1 MKCMDGKS
9 VLPKKGDRFGDYVV
23 ERKLGEGGMGIV
35 YLALGSDGRQYAV
48 KIMPPTKM
56 THDLRRRF
64 TREAEFAMKVRHPN
78 LISVYDVGEDP
89 ENGWCYLV
97 MDYVSGG
104 SLADRLKTRG
114 RFPIEEAVAVVA
126 QIAAGLDAAHRHGLV
141 HRDIKPDNI
150 LFDADGTPKLA
161 DLGVAKFEEY
171 QQSVVTATGVIIGT
185 PAYMA
190 PEQMVNS
197 HEVDL
202 RADIYSLGV
211 VLYEMLTGKR
221 PNDGSTAIELMAK
234 AVKGEPLPDVRTM
247 CPELSASIAYVLSL
261 MCAPRPEGRPQTVS
275 EAADLLDKAVR
286 GTLTLPKKILRGMAE
301 EKVAQRRKRR
311 MRLLRVFIG
320 VGLVALVTVGIFGW
334 IKALE
339 KNVARTIAMA
349 RVDSANTRTNIL
361 MTTKANVSSNV
372 VKQADFRQPKKK
384 RGITDRRVR
393 YAKVGTIKWYYTL
406 EDGAAVIWRGI
417 EGWYKGTLPAME
429 PSTGKHFVVPQKLDG
444 YKVAKIGHLAFIN
457 CTNMVSIV
465 IPDGV
470 KELQSECFFKCDRLE
485 KVKLPSALEF
495 IEGYAFSDCK
505 SLETLDVGVCT
516 NFSGAAFGK
525 CPRLSNVSVSRTN
538 AAYFGMGGA
547 LYTRDKETLVFYP
560 HTAQTVLLPRS
571 VKKIG
576 TAAFQFLSELERV
589 SIPVNITE
597 LSERAFYGCGKL
609 VDVHIESG
617 LQNVGDLAFSKCN
630 ALRRISFPGSLRN
643 IGGYVFH
650 HCKNLEEIVFDG
662 DAPKINYTG
671 SQRHRHMFRFTPKDL
686 VITVN
691 RGSKGWKEA
700 GSAELPKMWPV
711 DDAEDSRTIRFKDLS
726 GNVTNWQP

>member
-1 MKCMDGKS
+1 
-9 VLPKKGDRFGDYVV
+9 
-23 ERKLGEGGMGIV
+23 MGVV
-35 YLALGSDGRQYAV
+35 YLVLGLDGRRYAM
-48 KIMPPTKM
+48 KIMSLKKM

-64 TREAEFAMKVRHPN
+64 TREAEFAMEVRHPN
-78 LISVYDVGEDP
+78 LVLVHGVGEDAQK
-89 ENGWCYLV
+89 GWCYLV

-104 SLADRLKTRG
+104 SLADHLKARG
-114 RFPIEEAVAVVA
+114 RFPIEEAVAVIA
-126 QIAAGLDAAHRHGLV
+126 QIATGIDAAHRHGLV

-150 LFDADGTPKLA
+150 LFDADGTPRLA
-161 DLGVAKFEEY
+161 DLGVAKFEES
-171 QQSVVTATGVIIGT
+171 QHSMVTTAGMIIGT

-197 HEVDL
+197 HEVDA

-221 PNDGSTAIELMAK
+221 PNEGSTAIELMAK
-234 AVKGEPLPDVRTM
+234 AVKGEPLPDVRAM

-261 MCAPRPEGRPQTVS
+261 MCAPRPEGRPPTAS
-275 EAADLLDKAVR
+275 DAADLLDKAVR
-286 GTLTLPKKILRGMAE
+286 GVLSVPKEILCVMTE
-301 EKVAQRRKRR
+301 EMKAQRRRR
-311 MRLLRVFIG
+311 RECLLRAFIG
-320 VGLVALVTVGIFGW
+320 VGLMALLTTGIFGW
-334 IKALE
+334 MRALE
-339 KNVARTIAMA
+339 KNVVRA
-349 RVDSANTRTNIL
+349 
-361 MTTKANVSSNV
+361 NV
-372 VKQADFRQPKKK
+372 VKYAGATNTTGNVLMATNVALTSNVMKKAGSRQPKKK
-384 RGITDRRVR
+384 RGITDSRVR
-393 YAKVGTIKWYYTL
+393 YAKVGTIKWHYTL

-417 EGWYKGTLPAME
+417 NGWYKGTRPAME
-429 PSTGKHFVVPQKLDG
+429 PSTGEHFIVPQKLDG

-470 KELQSECFFKCDRLE
+470 KELQSECFFKCDRLK
-485 KVKLPSALEF
+485 KVKLPSTLEC
-495 IEGYAFSDCK
+495 IEGYAFNDCK

-516 NFSGAAFGK
+516 NLSGAAFGK

-538 AAYFGMGGA
+538 AAYCGMGGA

-576 TAAFQFLSELERV
+576 TAAFQFLSELEWV

-597 LSERAFYGCGKL
+597 LSERAFYGCDKL

-617 LQNVGDLAFSKCN
+617 LQSVGDLAFSKCN

-643 IGGYVFH
+643 IGGHVFH
-650 HCKNLEEIVFDG
+650 HCMNLEEIVFDG
-662 DAPKINYTG
+662 DAPKITYTG

-700 GSAELPKMWPV
+700 GSTELPKSWPV
-711 DDAEDSRTIRFKDLS
+711 DDADDSRPIRFKDL
-726 GNVTNWQP
+726 